1 MKSLT
6 KYLGDPCSD
15 GSFTTFYKIKGRKTM
30 GFKDF
35 ESKSEAIHAM
45 ENQRVLATRDLAPRV
60 YGDVR
65 KIDYLDDC
73 GVKRRSNW
81 GFVTEIAK
89 TIDDE
94 GYEARY
100 DDDGDFHDSVENLV
114 FEMQN
119 KCDIDFGDC
128 HARNVGWVKRGK
140 REVLVCI
147 DTGRE
152 SFSGEYRYP

>member
-1 MKSLT
+1 
-6 KYLGDPCSD
+6 
-15 GSFTTFYKIKGRKTM
+15 M

-35 ESKSEAIHAM
+35 ESKGEAIYAM
-45 ENQRVLATRDLAPRV
+45 KNQSMLAACDLAPRV
-60 YGDVR
+60 YSDVR

-94 GYEARY
+94 DYEARY
-100 DDDGDFHDSVENLV
+100 DDDGNFHDSVSNLI
-114 FEMQN
+114 FEMKN
-119 KCDIDFGDC
+119 KCDINFGDS
-128 HARNVGWVKRGK
+128 HSRNVGWVKRGK
-140 REVLVCI
+140 EEVLVCI